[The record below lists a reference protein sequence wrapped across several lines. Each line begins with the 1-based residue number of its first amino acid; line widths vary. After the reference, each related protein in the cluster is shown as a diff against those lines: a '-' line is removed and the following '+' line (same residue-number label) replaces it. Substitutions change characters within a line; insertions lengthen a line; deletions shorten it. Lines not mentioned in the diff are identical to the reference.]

1 MGLKSSNLPLC
12 ANFRCGVVIA
22 AALAGLS
29 ATNVRADDAPL
40 PSIEDLRSMSI
51 EDLANLEITSVSKR
65 PQALSEASAAAYV
78 ITKEDIRRSGVT
90 SLPEILRLAPNLEV
104 ARLNAYSW
112 TVTARGF
119 NSPETANKLLVLVD
133 GRSVYEPIGSG
144 VLWPQVN
151 VAPDNIERIE
161 IISGPGG
168 TLYGANAVNG
178 VINIITKDASGAQGF
193 VARAAVGVYKRQLTL
208 GYGGRL
214 NDTTSYRIF
223 ADGYRVGET
232 AAVMAGT
239 PTDAI
244 DGAHGGFR
252 IDRVTDV
259 STWTLKGNAYSN
271 TVKDGGGNYSGY
283 DLIAGWSRALED
295 GSTLAVN
302 GYVDHDERGD
312 PTLDESRYTLNVDVQ
327 HTLAQR
333 GRHRIIWGGQ
343 MRHWWEDFNSY
354 NIFHFAEPKT
364 TIALGSVFVQ
374 DDIALKQNLKLT
386 LGLKAEYNSYSGFDW
401 LPNVRLA
408 WQPNGHSMAWAALSR
423 AVRTPNRIERE
434 LQATGILVPSP
445 DYGPETLTALEAG
458 WRAQPMERMSYS
470 LSAFY
475 NAYDD
480 LRTAG
485 ITPVTVLPLR
495 IENGA
500 RGTTY
505 GLEGWTRYEMTPG
518 WRISAG
524 FNLLHKD
531 FELKPG
537 YAFDL
542 YGTHFG
548 QDPSYQAQ
556 IRSEWNVTD
565 RVEFDAWL
573 RTVGEIDSAPVPAY
587 TELNLRLGWRIRD
600 DLELSVN
607 GVNLLNPRHL
617 EVYDPSTAA
626 PRYIGRSMFASL
638 RYGF

>member
-1 MGLKSSNLPLC
+1 
-12 ANFRCGVVIA
+12 
-22 AALAGLS
+22 
-29 ATNVRADDAPL
+29 
-40 PSIEDLRSMSI
+40 MSI
-51 EDLANLEITSVSKR
+51 EDLANLEIVSVSKR
-65 PQALSEASAAAYV
+65 PEALSEAPAAAYI
-78 ITKEDIRRSGVT
+78 ITQEDIRRSGVT

-104 ARLNAYSW
+104 ARINAYSW

-144 VLWPQVN
+144 IVWSQVN

-161 IISGPGG
+161 VISGPGG
-168 TLYGANAVNG
+168 TLWGANAVNG
-178 VINIITKDASGAQGF
+178 VINIITKDAGGAQGF
-193 VARAAVGVYKRQLTL
+193 VARAAMGVYKRQLTL

-214 NDTTSYRIF
+214 NETVTYRVF
-223 ADGYRVGET
+223 ADAFRVGET
-232 AAVMAGT
+232 KAVDAGV
-239 PTDAI
+239 PSDAI
-244 DGAHGGFR
+244 DGVHGGFR
-252 IDRVTDV
+252 IDGVSDV

-271 TVKDGGGNYSGY
+271 TIKDGGGDFSGY
-283 DLIAGWSRALED
+283 DLNAGWSRALED

-302 GYVDHDERGD
+302 GYVDHNERSD
-312 PTLDESRYTLNVDVQ
+312 PSLDESRYTLNVDVQ

-333 GRHRIIWGGQ
+333 GRHRIVWGGEV
-343 MRHWWEDFNSY
+343 RNWWEDFNSY

-364 TIALGSVFVQ
+364 TIALGSIFAQ
-374 DDIALKQNLKLT
+374 DEIALKSNLKLT

-401 LPNVRLA
+401 LPNVRVA
-408 WQPNGHSMAWAALSR
+408 WHPNKHNMAWAAVSR

-434 LQATGILVPSP
+434 LQATGVLVPSP
-445 DYGPETLTALEAG
+445 DYGSETLTAFETG
-458 WRAQPMERMSYS
+458 WRSQPLERMSYS

-475 NAYDD
+475 NLYDD

-485 ITPVTVLPLR
+485 ITPVTVLPLV

-505 GLEGWTRYEMTPG
+505 GLEGWTRYEVAPG

-537 YAFDL
+537 YTFDL
-542 YGTHFG
+542 YGTFFG

-556 IRSEWNVTD
+556 IRSEWNITD
-565 RVEFDAWL
+565 AVELDAWL
-573 RTVGEIDSAPVPAY
+573 RTVGEIDSAPVPGY

-600 DLELSVN
+600 NLDLSIN
-607 GVNLLNPRHL
+607 GANLLNPRHL
-617 EVYDPSTAA
+617 EAYDPSTTA
-626 PRYIGRSMFASL
+626 PRYVGRSLFASL

>member
-1 MGLKSSNLPLC
+1 MGLKSLHLSLRTIL
-12 ANFRCGVVIA
+12 RCGGAVA
-22 AALAGLS
+22 ACIWLGVTPA
-29 ATNVRADDAPL
+29 RADLAP
-40 PSIEDLRSMSI
+40 PSIEALRDMSI
-51 EDLANLEITSVSKR
+51 EDLANIEITSVSKR
-65 PQALSEASAAAYV
+65 PEALSQAPAAAYI

-90 SLPEILRLAPNLEV
+90 SLPELLRLAPNLEV
-104 ARLNAYSW
+104 ARINANSW

-161 IISGPGG
+161 VISGPGG
-168 TLYGANAVNG
+168 TLWGANAVNG
-178 VINIITKDASGAQGF
+178 VINIVTKDAEGAQGF
-193 VARAAVGVYKRQLTL
+193 VAHAAAGVYKRQLTI

-214 NDTTSYRIF
+214 NGTTTYRIF
-223 ADGYRVGET
+223 ADGFRVGET
-232 AAVMAGT
+232 EAVTAGA
-239 PTDAI
+239 PSDAI

-252 IDRVTDV
+252 IDGVTDI
-259 STWTLKGNAYSN
+259 STWTLKGNAYGSR
-271 TVKDGGGNYSGY
+271 VKDGSNYSGY
-283 DLIAGWSRALED
+283 DLSAGWSRSLAD
-295 GSTLAVN
+295 GSMVTINSYL
-302 GYVDHDERGD
+302 DHDERSD
-312 PTLDESRYTLNVDVQ
+312 PTLDESRYTLNVDAQ

-333 GRHRIIWGGQ
+333 GRHRVVWGGQ
-343 MRHWWEDFNSY
+343 VRNWWEDFNSY

-364 TIALGSVFVQ
+364 TITLGSIFVQ
-374 DDIALKQNLKLT
+374 DDIALKSSLKLT

-408 WQPNGHSMAWAALSR
+408 WHPDRSNMAWAALSR

-434 LQATGILVPSP
+434 LQATGVLVPSP
-445 DYGPETLTALEAG
+445 NYGPETLTAFEAG
-458 WRAQPMERMSYS
+458 WRAQPTERMSYS

-475 NAYDD
+475 NIYDD

-485 ITPVTVLPLR
+485 ITPITILPLQ

-500 RGTTY
+500 KGATY
-505 GLEGWTRYEMTPG
+505 GLEGWTRYEMAPG

-524 FNLLHKD
+524 FNLLHKN

-537 YAFDL
+537 YAFDA

-565 RVEFDAWL
+565 KVELDAWL
-573 RTVGEIDSAPVPAY
+573 RSVGPIDTAPVPGY
-587 TELNLRLGWRIRD
+587 TELNMRLGWRIRD
-600 DLELSVN
+600 DLELSLN
-607 GVNLLNPRHL
+607 GVNLLSPRHL
-617 EVYDPSTAA
+617 EVYDPSAFE
-626 PRYIGRSMFASL
+626 PRYIGRSVFVSL
-638 RYGF
+638 RHGF